1 MYEYFRPDLYNYT
14 HTHKQGKPQENEK
27 IISKEKSM
35 RETIIHKTSHKELAL
50 KQDKPSYKK
59 KDQCQKHH
67 THEFPKRGELALNQ
81 VICKKFKGTSART
94 L

>member
-59 KDQCQKHH
+59 RINAKNIILMNFQK
-67 THEFPKRGELALNQ
+67 EEN
-81 VICKKFKGTSART
+81 
-94 L
+94 